1 MKIKISENEL
11 KNLIIETI
19 QEEMFVIRRKIE
31 ILSMIIENFDVLD
44 CSKPMIHSYQRVYC
58 GNLKKYNFQELV
70 QLRDTLRNKFDD
82 LIKQEIRNK
91 RGSIKK

>member
-19 QEEMFVIRRKIE
+19 QEEMFVVRRKIE
-31 ILSMIIENFDVLD
+31 ILSKIIDNFDELD

-58 GNLKKYNFQELV
+58 ENLRNFNYEQLIQTRESLKK
-70 QLRDTLRNKFDD
+70 KFDD
-82 LIKQEIRNK
+82 LIRQELRGK
-91 RGSIKK
+91 RLTKR

>member
-19 QEEMFVIRRKIE
+19 QEEMFVVRRKIE
-31 ILSMIIENFDVLD
+31 ILSKIIENFDELD

-58 GNLKKYNFQELV
+58 ENLRNFNYEQLIQTRESLKK
-70 QLRDTLRNKFDD
+70 KFDD
-82 LIKQEIRNK
+82 LIRQELRGK
-91 RGSIKK
+91 RLTKR